1 MSGRQ
6 TTQAPRGTAEAPGTE
21 AVHRRQDPFAH
32 GDHPQRPN
40 YLPEEAE
47 AAGSRSEIWAT
58 LKGLV
63 VAAAV
68 ILFLGWLLTSG

>member
-1 MSGRQ
+1 MSGRHS
-6 TTQAPRGTAEAPGTE
+6 TQASRGLDVQPSPQRE
-21 AVHRRQDPFAH
+21 DPFAH

-47 AAGSRSEIWAT
+47 SAGGRSEIWAT

-68 ILFLGWLLTSG
+68 ILLLGWLLTSG